1 MQDTQS
7 PRPSIIGFMVAI
19 PTALLISLYAIKA
32 AAYYGNLVGNLPAFI
47 ATSLLVG
54 WLNWVIRHQKARW
67 EILICAMTAGLVSIM
82 LATMFGWQSLVE
94 DPAKTIITTVALLF
108 IALFTK
114 FFQNLVQG
122 K

>member
-7 PRPSIIGFMVAI
+7 PRPVIIGFMIAI
-19 PTALLISLYAIKA
+19 PIALLIGSYAIKA

-47 ATSLLVG
+47 ATCLLVG

-67 EILICAMTAGLVSIM
+67 EILICTMAAGLVSIM
-82 LATMFGWQSLVE
+82 LATMFGWQALVE
-94 DPAKTIITTVALLF
+94 DPAKTLVTMGILLILTLFGKF
-108 IALFTK
+108 IMTFK
-114 FFQNLVQG
+114 QG